1 MSDTG
6 IASVSYPN
14 GLSSGP
20 KGSFLRAEGVDAT
33 IRLETGSPAS
43 VIVKLAAG
51 SDIVVLGAKGK
62 GTVSTAGLGPVSS
75 RVLSHGA
82 GSLFIGRE
90 MRSDAGIRIL
100 VATDGSDVANDA
112 LDRLGKIVDLAEAEI
127 RILHVVESPWLHLGD
142 EQELFGYPDPEHEAI
157 DPEMRVEREMTI
169 QAERLVEAARQRLS
183 AGRPQIQ
190 VSVGVES
197 GLPANEILSELDR
210 GDYDLVVL
218 GASGGED
225 LKHELL
231 GSVSTKVAWN
241 APCSVLIVKPGEGE
255 L

>member
-1 MSDTG
+1 M
-6 IASVSYPN
+6 
-14 GLSSGP
+14 
-20 KGSFLRAEGVDAT
+20 
-33 IRLETGSPAS
+33 
-43 VIVKLAAG
+43 
-51 SDIVVLGAKGK
+51 
-62 GTVSTAGLGPVSS
+62 
-75 RVLSHGA
+75 
-82 GSLFIGRE
+82 
-90 MRSDAGIRIL
+90 
-100 VATDGSDVANDA
+100 
-112 LDRLGKIVDLAEAEI
+112 
-127 RILHVVESPWLHLGD
+127 
-142 EQELFGYPDPEHEAI
+142 FGYPDPEHEAI

-183 AGRPQIQ
+183 AGGPQIQ